1 MPVVKT
7 KVFRR
12 STVPTEPALGNSIA
26 AVTAE
31 VNAHLAALPNLGDVL
46 DVRYE
51 LTSIEKYG
59 SSLHYMATVIYV
71 E

>member
-1 MPVVKT
+1 M
-7 KVFRR
+7 FRR
-12 STVPTEPALGNSIA
+12 STIPVEPALGNAIA

-51 LTSIEKYG
+51 LTPIEKYG
-59 SSLHYMATVIYV
+59 SAVHYMATVIYV